1 MMSESI
7 PYYPLK
13 SQQHSVVLEVMIS
26 IAIELNVKWTTM
38 TCCCCVAGLVWLQS
52 SYINFQHLCN
62 VTEGNTST
70 IHINSWWRLA
80 TRNALSLIGDRPSLR
95 RFGEFIKRLNLAQFC
110 HRIYRIEKISI
121 TSTVHVLWNMCQS
134 LVQWPK

>member
-38 TCCCCVAGLVWLQS
+38 TCCCCVAELV
-52 SYINFQHLCN
+52 
-62 VTEGNTST
+62 
-70 IHINSWWRLA
+70 
-80 TRNALSLIGDRPSLR
+80 
-95 RFGEFIKRLNLAQFC
+95 
-110 HRIYRIEKISI
+110 
-121 TSTVHVLWNMCQS
+121 
-134 LVQWPK
+134 